1 MQMVSSEAVEAAA
14 MASKYRKYERDYL
27 RRINH
32 LYFSGSK
39 PDNTGE
45 LFDSVTTVDEFVI
58 KEGKEAPMRKF
69 LAYSALVN
77 KESSTPKVDSTD
89 VDANLP
95 STSSKKSQ
103 RATPD
108 GSRKRDRSNK

>member
-1 MQMVSSEAVEAAA
+1 MQMISNEAVEAAA

-32 LYFSGSK
+32 LYFSSAL
-39 PDNTGE
+39 PDNSGDIFEVHTI
-45 LFDSVTTVDEFVI
+45 VDDFVI
-58 KEGKEAPMRKF
+58 KESKEAPMRKF
-69 LAYSALVN
+69 LVNSGLVN
-77 KESSTPKVDSTD
+77 KDTTTPKVESMD

-108 GSRKRDRSNK
+108 SNRKRDRNTK

>member
-1 MQMVSSEAVEAAA
+1 MQTVSSEAVEAAA

-32 LYFSGSK
+32 LYFSGAT
-39 PDNTGE
+39 PDNSGD
-45 LFDSVTTVDEFVI
+45 LFESVATVDEFVI
-58 KEGKEAPMRKF
+58 KEGKEVPMKKF
-69 LAYSALVN
+69 LANSALVN
-77 KESSTPKVDSTD
+77 KDSSTPKFESMD

-95 STSSKKSQ
+95 STSGKKSQ

-108 GSRKRDRSNK
+108 GNRKRDRSNK